1 MLLGRTKE
9 AQRWLDEAQR
19 LYAGEDNRVGAALVS
34 LTHAQLLYRE
44 GKFEGSEDDGRASG
58 AGTC

>member
-19 LYAGEDNRVGAALVS
+19 LYAAEENPVGAALVA

-44 GKFEGSEDDGRASG
+44 GKFEERG
-58 AGTC
+58 